1 MGQGLHDF
9 MLSCDVYASRSNP
22 CFSFATRGNFAS
34 QACHFAPAILT
45 FRTPDARGSLSVGQQ
60 HGGSGSG
67 NPLAAVCATHRSG
80 RGFPVI
86 KSELHLR
93 PIWHRIDRRV
103 EAHVMVAFLGYCPWV
118 CMKQKPRRVPCS
130 ITPARALESLAGIL
144 MVEVWFTLCGGRH
157 LCLARI
163 SGVGTGAT
171 AVTAS
176 LAAAVAGG
184 RRRSSHHPFCRFGI
198 DFGRIR
204 EVETTKN
211 RQKPLKIKGKGRL
224 RQFQWISSM
233 GSVACQPRNRA
244 WPTGSWS
251 CGSLAR
257 RGRIRGR
264 EVCLKRTHQRSRS
277 TRKWPPGNGLRSARW
292 RRYSI
297 AAAAG
302 FTSSPARR
310 KTSRLPSGSFKLG
323 ADFSYLLART
333 PRASI
338 TSNCKPG
345 GTTCVG

>member
-1 MGQGLHDF
+1 MISCFPVMCMRADLIPASPLPQGVILRH
-9 MLSCDVYASRSNP
+9 R
-22 CFSFATRGNFAS
+22 R
-34 QACHFAPAILT
+34 AILRLRYSPSELPT
-45 FRTPDARGSLSVGQQ
+45 REGAYLLGS
-60 HGGSGSG
+60 
-67 NPLAAVCATHRSG
+67 NTAAVDPEILWRQYVQLTDLEEAFR
-80 RGFPVI
+80 VL